1 MSGVA
6 PRPGLGSRFR
16 TGIYRLGRYLYWKLP
31 LGRDAKDRAV
41 DLAYRVAGGLF
52 AGQAHYETWRRRN
65 SPPSA
70 QILSPGP
77 VAAEDLHAVLA
88 DLRFATVADPQV
100 SIIVPTYGNLPYT
113 LACLRSLAAHPAAAG
128 CEVLVAEDASG
139 DPDIRRLASV
149 PGLRY
154 MEHPRNL
161 GFIRSCNAAA
171 DAARGHYLCF
181 LNNDTEVTA
190 GWLDAMLSAFRRDPR
205 CGLVG
210 ARLLYPGG
218 RLQEAGG
225 IVWRDGSAWNYGRLD
240 DPGRSG
246 YNHLREVDYV
256 SGAALL
262 IPRALFAQ
270 LGGFDTHYEPAY
282 CEDSDLAF
290 KVRAQGLRVLYQP
303 LAWVIHH
310 EGISHGTDT
319 GSGLKAYQLS
329 NQQRFR
335 ERWRTTL
342 EAEHFPHGTRVSEAC
357 ERSGAR
363 RGRKLMLVLEQSLP
377 EPDRDAGSRTVWC
390 FLQLF
395 SAMGLDLKFW
405 PQNLALR
412 ADYAQPLQQLGIEV
426 FYGREYLGRFGDWL
440 KENGHRL
447 DYVLLSRPLT
457 AQSAIGPLRRH
468 APGARLLFYGHDI
481 HHRRMLE
488 EHALKGGEGLRR
500 EAEAMRA
507 MECDVWRRVDAVYY
521 PSEEE
526 AEAVRAAV
534 PGVQARA
541 VPAYFFDDGA
551 ESPSPAAPSPDG
563 RRDLLFVAGFAHTP
577 NIDAA
582 LWLAREILPRVLRRH
597 PQARLVLAGSNPTA
611 EVQAL
616 AAAQVAVTGY
626 VTDARLRELY
636 AQARV
641 AVVPL
646 RFGAGVKRKVVEAM
660 HHGLPVVTTPVGAQ
674 GLEGLAQVVPVTA
687 DAEAFAAHV
696 CRLLDDDAA
705 WRQVSADAR
714 AYVEARFSQA
724 AMRRAFAQDLQ
735 AEAEP

>member
-1 MSGVA
+1 MLSGA
-6 PRPGLGSRFR
+6 TPGPGLGVRLR
-16 TGIYRLGRYLYWKLP
+16 TAVYRLGRYLYWKLP

-41 DLAYRVAGGLF
+41 DLAYRLCGGLF

-65 SPPSA
+65 APPTANVLSA
-70 QILSPGP
+70 GP
-77 VAAEDLHAVLA
+77 VAPEDTYRVLA
-88 DLRFATVADPQV
+88 GLHFAPVAAPEV
-100 SIIVPTYGNLPYT
+100 SIIVPTYGSLPHT
-113 LACLRSLAAHPAAAG
+113 LACLRSLMEHPATAA

-139 DPDIRRLASV
+139 DPDIGHLAAV

-154 MEHPRNL
+154 LEHAENL

-171 DAARGHYLCF
+171 AAARGRYLCF

-190 GWLDAMLSAFRRDPR
+190 GWLDAMLALFERDPR
-205 CGLVG
+205 CGIVG

-240 DPGRSG
+240 DPGRSC
-246 YNHLREVDYV
+246 YNHVREVDYV

-262 IPRALFAQ
+262 IPRTLFAE
-270 LGGFDTHYEPAY
+270 LGGFDTRYLPAY

-290 KVRAQGLRVLYQP
+290 KVRARGLRVLYQP
-303 LAWVIHH
+303 LANVVHH
-310 EGISHGTDT
+310 EGVSHGTDT
-319 GSGLKAYQLS
+319 ASGLKAHQLV
-329 NQQRFR
+329 NQKRFR
-335 ERWRTTL
+335 ERWQPVL

-363 RGRKLMLVLEQSLP
+363 RGRKLVLVLEQSLP
-377 EPDRDAGSRTVWC
+377 EPDRDAGSRTIWC
-390 FLQLF
+390 FLRLLGEQ
-395 SAMGLDLKFW
+395 GLDLKFW

-412 ADYAQPLQQLGIEV
+412 SGYAEPLQQLGIEV

-457 AQSAIGPLRRH
+457 AQTAIAPLRRH
-468 APGARLLFYGHDI
+468 APRARLLFYGHDI
-481 HHRRMLE
+481 HYRRMLE

-507 MECDVWRRVDAVYY
+507 MEREVWRRVDVVYY

-526 AEAVRAAV
+526 AAVVRAEM
-534 PGVQARA
+534 PGVEARA
-541 VPAYFFDDGA
+541 VPAYFFDETPA
-551 ESPSPAAPSPDG
+551 CAAAPQD

-582 LWLAREILPRVLRRH
+582 RWLVREILPRVLRRH

-616 AAAQVAVTGY
+616 ASERIAVTGY

-660 HHGLPVVTTPVGAQ
+660 YHGLPVITTPVGAQ
-674 GLEGLAQVVPVTA
+674 GLEGLERVVPVTA
-687 DAEAFAAHV
+687 DAEEFAAHV
-696 CRLLDDDAA
+696 CRLLDDDEA
-705 WRQVSADAR
+705 WRRRAADAR
-714 AYVEARFSQA
+714 GYVEARFSRA
-724 AMRRAFAQDLQ
+724 AMWRAFEKDLG
-735 AEAEP
+735 